1 MLILSG
7 QILIA
12 DETGGCRLEPG
23 VVRIDGERIGEVTLG
38 EIARSPDFGGP
49 EALICPGFIDA
60 HLHLPQF
67 DMIGAHGMPLLR
79 WLKEVTFPAEQK
91 WADENFARSMSQRVI
106 KECFRFGTTAICAY
120 ATSHH
125 AAAMAALEEASSM
138 GMRGVIGQ
146 VLMDRNAPED
156 LCPEIDRQID
166 ELDQTLRQH
175 PPKSRM
181 SAAVTP
187 RFAIACTQEL
197 LAKSGEIA
205 QQYDSA
211 VQTHLAETERECS
224 LVKEL
229 FDGIGYVNV
238 YEEANLLTKRT
249 ILGHGIHLDSADRQL
264 LSASRAAIAHCPT
277 ANSFLRSG
285 LMNRRS
291 LVDSQVPMVLGSDI
305 GAGYEK
311 SMVRVARAMIETAS
325 AVGSHFPTAAE
336 AWHQITAGNADS
348 LGWNDAGRLKVD
360 HPADVLVV
368 HPTIPWLKSNVD
380 PLSTLLFAWDDR
392 WIQQTFV
399 LGRNQL
405 ASDDLQ

>member
-12 DETGGCRLEPG
+12 DETGDCHLEPG
-23 VVRIDGERIGEVTLG
+23 VVRIQGERIAEVTLG
-38 EIARSPDFGGP
+38 ESARSPDFGGP

-79 WLKEVTFPAEQK
+79 WLEEVTFPAEQK
-91 WADENFARSMSQRVI
+91 WADESYARSMSRRVM
-106 KECFRFGTTAICAY
+106 KECFRFGTTGICAY

-125 AAAMAALEEASSM
+125 AAALAALEEARLA

-146 VLMDRNAPED
+146 VLMDRNAPQE
-156 LCPEIDRQID
+156 LCPEIDRQVD
-166 ELDQTLRQH
+166 EVDRTLRLH
-175 PPKSRM
+175 PPNSRM

-187 RFAIACTQEL
+187 RFAISCTQEL
-197 LAKSGEIA
+197 LTKSGEIA
-205 QQYDSA
+205 QQHESA
-211 VQTHLAETERECS
+211 VQTHLAETERECG

-229 FDGIGYVNV
+229 FGGIGYVNV
-238 YEEANLLTKRT
+238 YNEASLLTKRT
-249 ILGHGIHLDSADRQL
+249 ILGHGIHLDSADRKI
-264 LSASRAAIAHCPT
+264 LSASEAAIAHCPT

-291 LVDSQVPMVLGSDI
+291 LVESRVPTVLGSDI

-325 AVGSHFPTAAE
+325 AIGRHFPSASQ
-336 AWHQITAGNADS
+336 AWHQITAGNADA
-348 LGWNDAGRLKVD
+348 LGWTDAGRLKVD
-360 HPADVLVV
+360 HPADVLVIQ
-368 HPTIPWLKSNVD
+368 PTIPWLGFNVD
-380 PLSTLLFAWDDR
+380 PLSMLLFAWDDR
-392 WIQQTFV
+392 WIERTFV